1 MKGIFKIYISLFL
14 LWLVM
19 SNFGIGQTSDKQS
32 FEEFRII
39 RERNI
44 FDPLRR
50 EPQKEVRTPPRDETT
65 PPEQIRL
72 LGVFLNGRE
81 AAIFFEGSQSSYNG
95 EWKRG
100 DIIAGF
106 RIGEVQTNGVVLEN
120 KGQKID
126 LSVGS
131 GMTKNDMDEWKIGVS
146 QSYSAKAPERE
157 KTTSSDTKNEGENDI
172 LKKLMEKRRQETG
185 Q

>member
-1 MKGIFKIYISLFL
+1 MFKIYFPLFL
-14 LWLVM
+14 VWFVM
-19 SNFGIGQTSDKQS
+19 SNIGIGQTSVKQS

-50 EPQKEVRTPPRDETT
+50 EPQKEVRTPPREETT

-72 LGVFLNGRE
+72 LGVLLNGKE
-81 AAIFFEGSQSSYNG
+81 TTIFFEGSQSSYNG

-106 RIGEVQTNGVVLEN
+106 RIREAQTNGVILEN
-120 KGQKID
+120 KDQKIN
-126 LSVGS
+126 LLVGS
-131 GMTKNDMDEWKIGVS
+131 IITKNNRDEWEIGVS
-146 QSYSAKAPERE
+146 QSYSTKTPERE
-157 KTTSSDTKNEGENDI
+157 KTTNSDTKNEGANDI
-172 LKKLMEKRRQETG
+172 LKKLIERRRQETG